1 LKEEGD
7 GFLGGKEEKDE
18 QGIRGEKGCV
28 KEIAFV

>member
-7 GFLGGKEEKDE
+7 GFLGGKEEKNKQD
-18 QGIRGEKGCV
+18 IRGEEDYI

>member
-7 GFLGGKEEKDE
+7 GFLGGKEERDE
-18 QGIRGEKGCV
+18 QGIRGEEGCV